1 MFNVLADRLWATAI
15 QAEKTTVSRDKIVVR
30 IQGLLIHR
38 YPTFHQPVLQRAAI
52 VLSPPPVALRVGCH
66 PWRRPWQTTRTRH
79 RGKAAWVLI
88 VVAGCRVRGSGGCAP
103 AAGVRIVI

>member
-30 IQGLLIHR
+30 IQGLLTHR

-52 VLSPPPVALRVGCH
+52 VLSPPPVALRVGRH
-66 PWRRPWQTTRTRH
+66 PWGRPWQTTRTPGIGAKPPGSDSCLRLP
-79 RGKAAWVLI
+79 RP
-88 VVAGCRVRGSGGCAP
+88 RVGRLRALRAYGS
-103 AAGVRIVI
+103 